1 MFQMIKIYDT
11 NISVK
16 YYKYIINWISS
27 SKIFSKS
34 KDQKS
39 SEFKKKKT
47 PVQSFSSAL
56 QLSRYFRAT
65 RTTILNLQVYP
76 DGQMWVTFQKSSH
89 TGVFENKT
97 FLKDLPE
104 VCILF
109 VSLRQVY
116 STFFE
121 SVTSKSHISN
131 IRD

>member
-1 MFQMIKIYDT
+1 MIQIPKVLSGVKTVSNTKKKKIKGNVSDDQIYDT

-65 RTTILNLQVYP
+65 RKTILNLQVYP
-76 DGQMWVTFQKSSH
+76 DG
-89 TGVFENKT
+89 
-97 FLKDLPE
+97 
-104 VCILF
+104 
-109 VSLRQVY
+109 
-116 STFFE
+116 
-121 SVTSKSHISN
+121 
-131 IRD
+131 